1 MQRHFQEKRNS
12 LNQIIDQPHNM
23 QCFCFSKVFKKQA
36 LLYLISFPHFLVDQT
51 DEHGVAER
59 QRERVNLRF
68 DGAVEIIEKQE
79 MEEIREGEALLRVVT
94 PMQNLL
100 YEAVRI
106 GRGAAHL
113 SLVLHQEP
121 TELID

>member
-1 MQRHFQEKRNS
+1 
-12 LNQIIDQPHNM
+12 M
-23 QCFCFSKVFKKQA
+23 QCFCFRKVFKKQA
-36 LLYLISFPHFLVDQT
+36 LLYLIYFPHFLVDQT

-94 PMQNLL
+94 PLQNLL